1 MIYTTLDSDEKIE
14 KQCLAWGEERALA
27 IDFECEY
34 NLHIYGE
41 HLCLIQIFDKERF
54 FIIDVR
60 SPMVTEK
67 GIKRFLSLPN
77 QKIWFAYQGDGSL
90 IYKKYKM
97 KIKNIFDVRVPA
109 KLLGFDGNLVSLIK
123 EFLNVEININKK
135 KNQTAN
141 WLVRPLDIALI
152 DYALLDVKY
161 LFSLKDVLDRE
172 IKGHG
177 LEESVKKEMVKATI
191 IKEPKPG
198 WKNVGPYKKMKR
210 EEKRNL
216 KAYFIQRDKIAKRF
230 NVPAE
235 RVLSKKT
242 LLSLSLNPPKD
253 REELA
258 YRIKNEPQRFR
269 KMIEDSL
276 WSVTQEEV
284 LSAVHPL
291 DKK

>member
-14 KQCLAWGEERALA
+14 KQCLAWGEKRALA

-41 HLCLIQIFDKERF
+41 HLCLIQVFDKERF
-54 FIIDVR
+54 FIIDAR
-60 SPMVTEK
+60 SPLVTEK

-97 KIKNIFDVRVPA
+97 KIENIFDVRVPA

-141 WLVRPLDIALI
+141 WLVRPLDISLI

-161 LFSLKDVLDRE
+161 LFSLKDVLDKE
-172 IKGHG
+172 IKEHG
-177 LEESVKKEMVKATI
+177 LEENVKKEMVKATI

-198 WKNVGPYKKMKR
+198 WKNVGPYKKMKK

-216 KAYFIQRDKIAKRF
+216 KAYFIARDKIAKRF

-253 REELA
+253 REELE

-276 WSVTQEEV
+276 WSVTQEGV
-284 LSAVHPL
+284 LSVVHPS
-291 DKK
+291 DKM

>member
-1 MIYTTLDSDEKIE
+1 MLSLGRRK
-14 KQCLAWGEERALA
+14 ALA

-123 EFLNVEININKK
+123 EFLNVGININKK

-172 IKGHG
+172 IKEHG